1 MKKLTA
7 LILAFIFALPFAFAA
22 AEGGFTTIEPGKLT
36 YATSPD
42 FPPFESRDDDDN
54 VIGIEPDIMALIGEK
69 LGLEVE
75 AVPMD
80 FTSALLAAQLGKT
93 DLVVSGVTATG
104 EKAEERKTWFD
115 FTDTYIDIQQ
125 AIVFKAGKDITM
137 DNLGEMSIGVQA
149 GTTGQDLTEDDFG
162 QDHVTAYD
170 TYSLAFQALLNNQV
184 DCIVLDD
191 AVGKAYVALHPELT
205 MVQTNYEIES
215 YAFGVYKQDTG
226 LLDAINGAL
235 KELIEDGT
243 VDEIIMKWNTDEE

>member
-1 MKKLTA
+1 MKKLIA
-7 LILAFIFALPFAFAA
+7 LLAVLALSLSLVSAV
-22 AEGGFTTIEPGKLT
+22 AEGTSFTTIEPGKLT

-69 LGLEVE
+69 LGLTVE

-80 FTSALLAAQLGKT
+80 FTSALLSAQLGKT

-104 EKAEERKTWFD
+104 EKAEERKIWFD
-115 FTDTYIDIQQ
+115 FTDIYTSIQQ
-125 AIVFKAGKDITM
+125 AIVFKSGKDISM
-137 DNLGEMSIGVQA
+137 ENLGQQTIGVQA

-162 QDHVTAYD
+162 EDHVVAYD
-170 TYSLAFQALLNNQV
+170 TYSLAFQALLNDQV

-191 AVGKAYVALHPELT
+191 AVGKAYLKLHPELV
-205 MVQTNYEIES
+205 MVQTTYDVEG

-226 LLDAINGAL
+226 LLEAINAAL
-235 KELIEDGT
+235 NELIADGT
-243 VDEIIMKWNTDEE
+243 VDSIIAKWMAE

>member
-1 MKKLTA
+1 MKKLISMLCALT
-7 LILAFIFALPFAFAA
+7 LILSLCVFAQ
-22 AEGGFTTIEPGKLT
+22 AETAITTIEAGKLT

-54 VIGIEPDIMALIGEK
+54 IVGIEPDIMALIGEK

-104 EKAEERKTWFD
+104 EKAVERSTWFD
-115 FTDTYIDIQQ
+115 FTDTYVDIQQ
-125 AIVFKAGKDITM
+125 AIVFKTGADITM
-137 DNLGEMSIGVQA
+137 ENLGEQSIGVQA

-162 QDHVTAYD
+162 EDHVTAYD
-170 TYSLAFQALLNNQV
+170 TYSLAFQALLNGQV

-191 AVGKAYVALHPELT
+191 AVGKAYVAEHPELT
-205 MVQTNYEIES
+205 MVQTTYDLES

-226 LLDAINGAL
+226 LLEAINAAL
-235 KELIEDGT
+235 QELIADGT
-243 VDEIIMKWNTDEE
+243 VDAIIAQWYN